1 MLCDVYGHLLSF
13 DGHDFFGSY
22 KLNYDEMCCDNELFI
37 PVASLS
43 PNFETWAGQI
53 ALFAY
58 K

>member
-43 PNFETWAGQI
+43 PNFET
-53 ALFAY
+53 
-58 K
+58 